1 MSPMRRVSPRPN
13 LEMFNGFGGFA
24 DGGREYVIHVNQ
36 AAGAI
41 GPRPWANV
49 VAHSGFGFAATE
61 SGPGFTWSE
70 NSHDNRLTPWRN
82 DPVSDPSGEAVFIRD
97 EHTGRFWSATPL
109 PAGDGRRY
117 TVRHGQGYTAWQ
129 HARDEIASSL
139 RVFVPMNQPV
149 KVFQLVLRNQSARP
163 RECSV
168 TLYAEWVLGENP
180 SRTALHVVTS
190 REPTT
195 GALLARN
202 AFRDAVCGPGGIP
215 RSVFRRG
222 SGPSPAIGPN
232 SSDGTARSGSPP
244 R

>member
-1 MSPMRRVSPRPN
+1 
-13 LEMFNGFGGFA
+13 
-24 DGGREYVIHVNQ
+24 
-36 AAGAI
+36 
-41 GPRPWANV
+41 

-82 DPVSDPSGEAVFIRD
+82 DPVCDPSGEAVFIRD

-117 TVRHGQGYTAWQ
+117 TVRHGQGYTTWQ

-168 TLYAEWVLGENP
+168 TLYAEWVLGVDP
-180 SRTALHVVTS
+180 SRTGLHVVRAASPRAMPGTS
-190 REPTT
+190 LQTAWYSSICIP
-195 GALLARN
+195 AR
-202 AFRDAVCGPGGIP
+202 
-215 RSVFRRG
+215 
-222 SGPSPAIGPN
+222 SGPSPAIEPS
-232 SSDGTARSGSPP
+232 SSDGTARSGSP
-244 R
+244 RH